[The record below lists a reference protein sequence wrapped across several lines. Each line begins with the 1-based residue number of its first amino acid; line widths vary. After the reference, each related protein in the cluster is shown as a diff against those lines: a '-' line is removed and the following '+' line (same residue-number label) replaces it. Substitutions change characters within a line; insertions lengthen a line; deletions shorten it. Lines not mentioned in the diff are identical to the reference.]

1 MNDVEPT
8 LNGLHQ
14 DLIRCARRLGS
25 RARCNRGDESWL
37 FSEAASLSLGLRRSV
52 AHAGMVEQR
61 SIPVDLEACDRVLA
75 DDLER
80 GFARLVFVMAS
91 AETFKLSF
99 DWIQKSSALVIEA
112 AKMFA
117 RRGRNVLAAS
127 ACRAGA
133 GFAFESNALEV
144 RDRFIVRSE
153 DYLTAKA
160 PPREWLAR
168 TVLRLGASY
177 GYAPGRVFWI
187 ALAVVAITALLVHH
201 LLHLTWLHSISVA
214 VGDYFTLGGATEYG
228 KLSVVARLA
237 LASEALIAVILNG
250 FFVTLLARRWFR
262 A

>member
-117 RRGRNVLAAS
+117 RRGEMCSRHP
-127 ACRAGA
+127 RAG
-133 GFAFESNALEV
+133 
-144 RDRFIVRSE
+144 
-153 DYLTAKA
+153 
-160 PPREWLAR
+160 
-168 TVLRLGASY
+168 
-177 GYAPGRVFWI
+177 PG
-187 ALAVVAITALLVHH
+187 LD
-201 LLHLTWLHSISVA
+201 LHSKAMRWKCAIDSS
-214 VGDYFTLGGATEYG
+214 Y
-228 KLSVVARLA
+228 
-237 LASEALIAVILNG
+237 
-250 FFVTLLARRWFR
+250 ARRTT
-262 A
+262 